1 VDVHN
6 VVPSTMS
13 IPPPPLDDPS
23 VSDPLE
29 CPPLCW
35 GVIGCGRVSSDFVQ
49 ALKHL
54 PSASVVACAARSEE
68 SAKTFAAMH
77 KVPKYYGDYDDLLAD
92 DEVQIVYVGNIHSFR
107 RQIGEKC
114 LKANKHVLLEKPFA
128 CSAKDAEHLI
138 SLAKERKLFLMEGMW
153 TRFFPAVEQAR
164 RLVFGS
170 GDEMGVIGEVVSVH
184 SDFNF
189 KASDHEHYPSS
200 FVYDHALGGGASFLV
215 APYPIAASTLFF
227 GGGMPDNVKA
237 VGQVDERTGV
247 DLQAAM
253 VLSFP
258 PTGDVAPAVDE
269 SNMDE
274 NTPKLPGCGVATLLF
289 GMLGES
295 EEETVIVGTKG
306 RLILQNPGH
315 CPTKLRLITKG
326 DGHRGDVGE
335 ERMYEYPVPV
345 DTEEITNAGGY
356 FYPNSAGFAYEA
368 AAVARCIG
376 AGKTE
381 APQFPLSETLINM
394 KLIDELRAQLGVKPL
409 PPS

>member
-1 VDVHN
+1 
-6 VVPSTMS
+6 
-13 IPPPPLDDPS
+13 
-23 VSDPLE
+23 
-29 CPPLCW
+29 
-35 GVIGCGRVSSDFVQ
+35 
-49 ALKHL
+49 
-54 PSASVVACAARSEE
+54 
-68 SAKTFAAMH
+68 
-77 KVPKYYGDYDDLLAD
+77 
-92 DEVQIVYVGNIHSFR
+92 
-107 RQIGEKC
+107 
-114 LKANKHVLLEKPFA
+114 
-128 CSAKDAEHLI
+128 
-138 SLAKERKLFLMEGMW
+138 
-153 TRFFPAVEQAR
+153 
-164 RLVFGS
+164 
-170 GDEMGVIGEVVSVH
+170 
-184 SDFNF
+184 
-189 KASDHEHYPSS
+189 
-200 FVYDHALGGGASFLV
+200 
-215 APYPIAASTLFF
+215 
-227 GGGMPDNVKA
+227 
-237 VGQVDERTGV
+237 
-247 DLQAAM
+247 
-253 VLSFP
+253 
-258 PTGDVAPAVDE
+258 
-269 SNMDE
+269 MDE